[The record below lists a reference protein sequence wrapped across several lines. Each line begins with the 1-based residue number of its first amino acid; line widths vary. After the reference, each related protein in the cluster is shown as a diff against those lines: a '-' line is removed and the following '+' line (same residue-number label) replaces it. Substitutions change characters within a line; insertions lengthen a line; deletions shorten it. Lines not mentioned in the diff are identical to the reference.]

1 MIPLVVIRPQPGC
14 DASVAAATK
23 LGLDASGFPLFEVRP
38 CDWELP
44 QPDTFDAL
52 LIGSSNALRHGGA
65 ALDAL
70 KGRPAYAVGETTA
83 RACRDAGL
91 EVLATGEGGLQQVLS
106 RLDPAHRR
114 LLRLT
119 GAARVALEPPPGVTV
134 TERIVYASEPVPM
147 PAALAELLRQPAVVM
162 LHSAEAARH
171 FRQQCEADAI
181 DPGLH
186 ALACIG
192 PRVADAAGAGW
203 RAVRAATVPS
213 EEALLALCC
222 EMCKE
227 GADGRAC

>member
-1 MIPLVVIRPQPGC
+1 VIPLVVIRPQPGC
-14 DASVAAATK
+14 DASVDAAMK
-23 LGLDASGFPLFEVRP
+23 LGLEGRGFPLFEVRP

-44 QPDTFDAL
+44 QADAFDAL
-52 LIGSSNALRHGGA
+52 LVGSANALRHGGA
-65 ALDAL
+65 ALNAL

-83 RACRDAGL
+83 RASREVGL
-91 EVLATGEGGLQQVLS
+91 EVVATGEGGLQQVLS

-119 GAARVALEPPPGVTV
+119 GAARVALDPPPGVTV
-134 TERIVYASEPVPM
+134 IERIVYASEPVPM
-147 PAALAELLRQPAVVM
+147 LTALAGLLHEPAVIM

-171 FRQQCEADAI
+171 FRQQCEAHAI
-181 DPGLH
+181 DIGMH

-203 RAVRAATVPS
+203 RAVRAATAPS

>member
-1 MIPLVVIRPQPGC
+1 MLLIVVRPQPGC
-14 DASVAAATK
+14 AATVEAARK
-23 LGLDASGFPLFEVRP
+23 AGLEARGYSLFEVRP

-44 QPDTFDAL
+44 QADAFDAL
-52 LIGSSNALRHGGA
+52 LVGSANALRHGGA
-65 ALDAL
+65 ALNAL
-70 KGRPAYAVGETTA
+70 MGRPTYAVGETTA
-83 RACRDAGL
+83 RACREAGL
-91 EVLATGEGGLQQVLS
+91 EVLVTGQGGLQQVLS
-106 RLDPAHRR
+106 RLDPAHHR

-119 GAARVALEPPPGVTV
+119 GAARVTLDPPPGVTV
-134 TERIVYASEPVPM
+134 IERIVYASEPVPM
-147 PAALAELLRQPAVVM
+147 PASLAGMLREPAVIM
-162 LHSAEAARH
+162 LHSAEAAWH
-171 FRQQCEADAI
+171 FRQQCEAHAI

-203 RAVRAATVPS
+203 RAVRAATAPS